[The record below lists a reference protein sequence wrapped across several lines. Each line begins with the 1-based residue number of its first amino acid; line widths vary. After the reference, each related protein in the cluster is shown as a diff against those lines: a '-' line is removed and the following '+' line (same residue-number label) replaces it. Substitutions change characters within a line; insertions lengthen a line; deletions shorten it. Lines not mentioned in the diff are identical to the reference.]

1 MAKNTVWVGTLE
13 NRPLK
18 EEAKTAVGTILPG
31 HALNRTAGLFVP
43 TATNGEAGALYIAD
57 LNTPRQ
63 GGIDDLWTSGDSVGA
78 FYPRAGELY
87 HVRCAATQNIT
98 ALDTPLTVNA
108 SGQFRIALTD
118 GTEEIVAYAQEV
130 INVSTANTLIRVRM
144 ANYGRAS

>member
-1 MAKNTVWVGTLE
+1 MAKNTVWAGTIE

-18 EEAKTAVGTILPG
+18 EECKTAVATILPG
-31 HALNRTAGLFVP
+31 HMLNKTAGLFVP

-57 LNTPRQ
+57 LNTPKH
-63 GGIDDLWTSGDSVGA
+63 GGVNDLWASGDSVGA

-87 HVRCAATQNIT
+87 NVRSAVANYT

-108 SGQFRIALTD
+108 SGQVRIALTD
-118 GTEEIVAYAQEV
+118 GTEEIVAYVQEV
-130 INVSTANTLIRVRM
+130 VNVTVADTLVRVRM